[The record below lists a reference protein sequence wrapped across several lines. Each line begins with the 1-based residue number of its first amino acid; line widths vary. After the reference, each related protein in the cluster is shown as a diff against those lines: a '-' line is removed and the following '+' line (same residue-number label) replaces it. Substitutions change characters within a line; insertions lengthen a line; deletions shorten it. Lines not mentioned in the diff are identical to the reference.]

1 MLAIIEIFLEL
12 ILEVFLEGVICT
24 VFCLIGDAL
33 ASLIEKISDTAETVS
48 DAVETATDSA
58 NVGCGLIFLLLVMG
72 GAAGW
77 AMSMVFPEKIFT
89 TIPITGISLLVT
101 PLAMG
106 GFMSALGAWK
116 AGQDEPASFFATF
129 LGGALFGFAAA
140 GTRLAIIA
148 SA

>member
-1 MLAIIEIFLEL
+1 MLSIIEIFLTIFIEI
-12 ILEVFLEGVICT
+12 ILEVVIGT

-33 ASLIEKISDTAETVS
+33 TFSIEKISDTAETVS

-72 GAAGW
+72 GSAGW

-140 GTRLAIIA
+140 GSRLAIIA
-148 SA
+148 GA